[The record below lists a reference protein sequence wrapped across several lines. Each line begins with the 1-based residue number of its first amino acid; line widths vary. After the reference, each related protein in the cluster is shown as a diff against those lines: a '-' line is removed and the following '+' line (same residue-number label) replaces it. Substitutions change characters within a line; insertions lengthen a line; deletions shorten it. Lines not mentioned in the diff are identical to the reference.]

1 MEKQQINAVHP
12 TTTVNKI
19 GGANM
24 VQLDVVKNLIDK
36 LESRQE
42 NVVLVVS
49 AFEGVTNKLYA
60 AMDALNGKD
69 YSEEDIEN
77 AFQPVKQIHQAMI
90 DKFFIEE
97 HAAASAKET
106 FDAGFGILKQS
117 LLTHKQTSRILMPV
131 KGSFGVRDQVIG
143 FGERMAGAFLDL
155 YLKKEGKES
164 HFVDDIEVDQD
175 TLHQGPVTD
184 RSLHE
189 AKKKG
194 IQNAFRTVEATRANV
209 TKILGG
215 HVLGTPK
222 GLTVHQGR
230 GYSDIMAVDTSL
242 ALEDMGEAVAATRFW
257 KDVDGVYTANPK
269 ELKEGKNNPFLHRDI
284 SNKEALECASAG
296 SGLIN
301 VNAIALAGQ
310 HGLDLHIRNIKKLD
324 PDYGTNVITG
334 NVITP
339 HVFKTIVS
347 APNID
352 AITITLPEMA
362 DKDGFLAAFSK
373 IFAAHEVNI
382 DQIGTAGT
390 SITFSIPNP
399 NDKADQE
406 ALRTRIRK
414 VMSDLKTVEVKGDI
428 FTVEDIEWNQ
438 TRASVSVIGSELKD
452 RPGILGSLASTLGS
466 LGISVKIVSQDEE
479 QGRVTFL
486 IDRKDRK
493 KAVRLLHSKYV
504 DNDKKVIQKTEKR
517 RKRMEKRFTGTYCTG
532 T

>member
-1 MEKQQINAVHP
+1 MQS
-12 TTTVNKI
+12 TTVNKI

-24 VQLDVVKNLIDK
+24 VQMDVVKNLIDK

-42 NVVLVVS
+42 NMLLVVS

-69 YSEEDIEN
+69 YSDEDIEQV
-77 AFQPVKQIHQAMI
+77 FQAAREKHEEMI
-90 DKFFIEE
+90 AKFFTEE
-97 HAAASAKET
+97 NSAEEAKGT
-106 FDAGFGILKQS
+106 YKAGFGILKQA
-117 LLTHKQTSRILMPV
+117 LMTHKQTSRILMPV
-131 KGSFGVRDQVIG
+131 QGSFNIRDQVIG

-164 HFVDDIEVDQD
+164 YFVDNIRADQD

-194 IQNAFRTVEATRANV
+194 IQNALRTIEATRGNV

-215 HVLGTPK
+215 HVMGTPK

-242 ALEDMGEAVAATRFW
+242 ALEDMGQAVAATRFW

-269 ELKEGKNNPFLHRDI
+269 DLEVENGKNKPYLHRDI

-301 VNAIALAGQ
+301 VNAIALAGE

-324 PDYGTNVITG
+324 PDYGTNIITG
-334 NVITP
+334 NVVTP
-339 HVFKTIVS
+339 HVFKTIVN

-373 IFAAHEVNI
+373 VFASHEVNV

-406 ALRTRIRK
+406 ALRIRIRK

-428 FTVEDIEWNQ
+428 FTIEDIEWNQ

-452 RPGILGSLASTLGS
+452 RPGILGSLSSTLGS
-466 LGISVKIVSQDEE
+466 FGISVKIVSQDEE
-479 QGRVTFL
+479 QMRVTFL
-486 IDRKDRK
+486 IDRKDLK

-504 DNDKKVIQKTEKR
+504 DNDPEVIAETEKR
-517 RKRMEKRFTGTYCTG
+517 RAEMEKAFTGTYCNG
-532 T
+532 K